1 MDVSLGWMGLSIVLG
16 FAAGAAIFH
25 ARGKAAGRSE
35 REPELSARDDAL
47 LGARRERDDWRARA
61 DRLESGVEAARA
73 AQAAGD
79 ARVSE
84 LSARLEEQQR
94 AHARQLESLQ
104 QAEVRL
110 GETFQNLANRVLEDR
125 ARQFG
130 EHSEKQIGSL
140 LDPLKLQIKEFRDVI
155 NHTHAAEQ
163 RERGVLSQ
171 QIEGLK
177 QLNERISLDAINLTR
192 ALKGDSQAQGAW
204 GEMVLERVLE
214 ASGLQAGREYLT
226 QESFADGDGG
236 RARPDVIVRLP
247 DDKDLVID
255 AKVSL
260 LAYERMVASIEPES
274 RAAALREHVLSIKR
288 HIDGLSGRAYTEVPG
303 IRTLDFVLMFVPVEA
318 AFIEAVRAEDGLY
331 AYALGRNIALVS
343 PSTLLATLR
352 TVAHLWKVER
362 RNINAIEIA
371 RRAGLLHDNF
381 ALLVD
386 ELEAIGTQ
394 LERASKAHSSALR
407 RITEGGKGSIV
418 LQIHALADMGAQARK
433 ALPEALRNRADSEP
447 DSAAANADAGAG
459 EAGTNGDAMP
469 TSESGLE

>member
-1 MDVSLGWMGLSIVLG
+1 MNVSLQWMVLAAVLV
-16 FAAGAAIFH
+16 FIAGAAIFQ
-25 ARGKAAGRSE
+25 ARGRAAGRRE
-35 REPELSARDDAL
+35 REPELLARDEAL
-47 LGARRERDDWRARA
+47 LGLRRERDEWRQRA
-61 DRLESGVEAARA
+61 DRLESNVETARS
-73 AQAAGD
+73 AQAASES
-79 ARVSE
+79 RVAE
-84 LSARLEEQQR
+84 FNARLEEQQR
-94 AHARQLESLQ
+94 AHEDRLQSLQ
-104 QAEVRL
+104 QAESRL
-110 GETFQNLANRVLEDR
+110 GETFQNLANRILEER

-130 EHSEKQIGSL
+130 EHSERQIGGL
-140 LDPLKLQIKEFRDVI
+140 LDPLKTQIKEFRDVI
-155 NHTHAAEQ
+155 HQTHATEQ
-163 RERGVLSQ
+163 RERGMLSQ

-226 QESFADGDGG
+226 QESFADGEGG

-260 LAYERMVASIEPES
+260 LAYERMVSNSEPEP
-274 RAAALREHVLSIKR
+274 RAAALREHVVSIKR

-331 AYALGRNIALVS
+331 AYALGKNIALVS

-386 ELEAIGTQ
+386 ELEAVGTQ
-394 LERASKAHSSALR
+394 LERAGKAHASAIR

-418 LQIHALADMGAQARK
+418 LQIHELASMGAQARK
-433 ALPEALRNRADSEP
+433 VLPEALRNKADSGSALEAPTDETMRDKRNEP
-447 DSAAANADAGAG
+447 FADDNGAG
-459 EAGTNGDAMP
+459 
-469 TSESGLE
+469 

>member
-1 MDVSLGWMGLSIVLG
+1 MDVSWLWVMLAFVLA
-16 FAAGAAIFH
+16 FVAGAAIFH
-25 ARGKAAGRSE
+25 ARGRAAGRRE
-35 REPELSARDDAL
+35 REPELLARDEAL
-47 LGARRERDDWRARA
+47 QGVRRERDDWRQRA
-61 DRLESGVEAARA
+61 DRLEAGIETARA
-73 AQAAGD
+73 AQATGE
-79 ARVSE
+79 ARIAE
-84 LSARLEEQQR
+84 LNARLEEQQR
-94 AHARQLESLQ
+94 AHTQRLESLQ
-104 QAEVRL
+104 QAETRL
-110 GETFQNLANRVLEDR
+110 GETFQNLANRVLEER

-130 EHSEKQIGSL
+130 EHSEKQIGGL

-155 NHTHAAEQ
+155 HHTQATEQ
-163 RERGVLSQ
+163 RERGMLSQ

-192 ALKGDSQAQGAW
+192 ALKGDSQTQGAW

-260 LAYERMVASIEPES
+260 LAYERLVATTEPEL

-288 HIDGLSGRAYTEVPG
+288 HIDGLSGRAYAEVPG

-394 LERASKAHSSALR
+394 LERASKAHTSALR

-433 ALPEALRNRADSEP
+433 VLPETLRNRADSEP
-447 DSAAANADAGAG
+447 DGARDDADNAAIG
-459 EAGTNGDAMP
+459 GDAVRADDNGA
-469 TSESGLE
+469 E

>member
-1 MDVSLGWMGLSIVLG
+1 MGVSLGWLVLSGVLG
-16 FAAGAAIFH
+16 LGAGAAIFH
-25 ARGKAAGRSE
+25 TRGRAAGRRE
-35 REPELSARDDAL
+35 REPELLARDEAL
-47 LGARRERDDWRARA
+47 AGVRRERDDWRERA
-61 DRLESGVEAARA
+61 DRLEAGIERERA
-73 AQAAGD
+73 AHGAAD
-79 ARVSE
+79 ARVAE
-84 LSARLEEQQR
+84 LNARLEEQQR
-94 AHARQLESLQ
+94 AHAQRLESLQ
-104 QAEVRL
+104 QAEARL
-110 GETFQNLANRVLEDR
+110 GETFQNLANRVLEER

-130 EHSEKQIGSL
+130 EHSEKQIGGL
-140 LDPLKLQIKEFRDVI
+140 LDPLKTQIREFRDVI

-177 QLNERISLDAINLTR
+177 QLNERISVDAINLTR

-236 RARPDVIVRLP
+236 RARPDVVVRLP

-260 LAYERMVASIEPES
+260 LAYERMVASSDPEL
-274 RAAALREHVLSIKR
+274 RAAALREHVGSIKR

-303 IRTLDFVLMFVPVEA
+303 IRTLDFVLMFVPIEA

-343 PSTLLATLR
+343 PSTLFATLR

-394 LERASKAHSSALR
+394 LERASKAHASALR

-418 LQIHALADMGAQARK
+418 LQIHDLAKMGAQARK
-433 ALPEALRNRADSEP
+433 VLPAALRLRADSEP
-447 DSAAANADAGAG
+447 D
-459 EAGTNGDAMP
+459 EAPAVGDATVIGPDDTP
-469 TSESGLE
+469 TNDNGAD